1 MIKEPNTLTAM
12 EAVNSIA
19 SGSLSSV
26 DLVQSCL
33 DQISKTDNEI
43 NAWAYLDSENA
54 LKQAE
59 QCDRIRKEGKATGPL
74 HGIPVGL
81 KDVIDTS

>member
-12 EAVNSIA
+12 EAAASIS

-33 DQISKTDNEI
+33 DQISKTDDQI
-43 NAWAYLDSENA
+43 KAWEYIDGENA
-54 LKQAE
+54 LE
-59 QCDRIRKEGKATGPL
+59 QL
-74 HGIPVGL
+74 L
-81 KDVIDTS
+81 NVIEFVDMENQQGRFMVCLLV

>member
-12 EAVNSIA
+12 EAAASIS

-33 DQISKTDNEI
+33 DQISKTDDQIKAWEYIDVSSVYSDI
-43 NAWAYLDSENA
+43 NYYQFQHDQP
-54 LKQAE
+54 K
-59 QCDRIRKEGKATGPL
+59 
-74 HGIPVGL
+74 
-81 KDVIDTS
+81 